1 MTHEER
7 LNIWYTKFPP
17 LTPWFGPGEE
27 PTRVGVYMVD
37 QSRNEFPQPVFSFWD
52 GGNWYP
58 QGSLPNDAMKWVCY
72 GPIKGSFRQW
82 RGLQEQA

>member
-7 LNIWYTKFPP
+7 LNLWYAKFPA
-17 LTPWFGPGEE
+17 LTPWFGPEQE
-27 PTRVGVYMVD
+27 PMRVGVYMVD
-37 QSRNEFPQPVFSFWD
+37 QSHQGFEQPVFSFWD

-72 GPIKGSFRQW
+72 GPIQYEFRRW
-82 RGLQEQA
+82 RGLQGRT